1 MKYLIVDDCANTR
14 WLLKRRLLQKWP
26 SAEIE
31 EYDPAVS
38 GLPGHDYPWSQHD
51 IVLLDYDLGL
61 DSETGID
68 LLVKIKDSPRPPIVI
83 MVTGMGNENVAVKAI
98 RKGADDYLAKY
109 DVVTD
114 RLFDMISEAV
124 QAREATLR
132 AASTMD
138 PTRSDIRHE
147 LGDWDIPG
155 YRCLA
160 IVAKGLSTTT
170 LRAERLSDHKPV
182 VLKILQIQE
191 NPGNLTAIKRFTQEI
206 NILASLHHPHVI
218 EVLDHGVVPTHIHY
232 YTTEYIRLGD
242 LTRSIE
248 RGAVTTATALD
259 YLTQIASGLMAL
271 HQKNI
276 VHRDIKP
283 SNILF
288 KDSDTLVIADLGI
301 AKDLS
306 SLEALTVMGDILG
319 TPYYI
324 SPEQINN
331 QPVDRRTDI
340 YSLGVMFYELLT
352 GTVPYSGNS
361 LFDVIYQHNH
371 EPVPKLPEAL
381 ASYQPVLERMLAKSP
396 DQRYADLG
404 EVMAALAAVQAQSAY
419 Y

>member
-1 MKYLIVDDCANTR
+1 MKYLIIDDCANTR

-31 EYDPAVS
+31 EYDPAIS
-38 GLPGHDYPWSQHD
+38 GLPDHQYPWGRHD

-61 DSETGID
+61 DTQTGID
-68 LLVKIKDSPRPPIVI
+68 LLVTIKDSPHPPIVI

-98 RKGADDYLAKY
+98 RQGADDYLAKY

-124 QAREATLR
+124 SAREAAQR
-132 AASTMD
+132 AADAMEQTH
-138 PTRSDIRHE
+138 SDVRRE

-160 IVAKGLSTTT
+160 VVAKGLSTTT
-170 LRAERLSDHKPV
+170 LRAERLSDRKSV
-182 VLKILQIQE
+182 ILKVLQIQE

-206 NILASLHHPHVI
+206 DILANLHHPHVI
-218 EVLDHGVVPTHIHY
+218 EVLDHGVIPTHIHY

-248 RGAVTTATALD
+248 RGEVTTANARD
-259 YLTQIASGLMAL
+259 YVTQIASGLMAL
-271 HQKNI
+271 HQRNI

-288 KDSDTLVIADLGI
+288 KDSETLVIADLGI

-306 SLEALTVMGDILG
+306 CSEALTVMGDILG

-331 QPVDRRTDI
+331 KPVDRRADI

-352 GTVPYSGNS
+352 GTVPYAGNS
-361 LFDVIYQHNH
+361 LFAVVYQHNH
-371 EPVPKLPEAL
+371 EPVPKLPVAL

-396 DQRYADLG
+396 EQRYADMG
-404 EVMAALAAVQAQSAY
+404 EVMDALAAVER
-419 Y
+419 